1 MQKKLEKNDR
11 QAWENN
17 KIIYVKERIYVLNN
31 RKIQEQT
38 LQENHD
44 LADIA
49 YSGQQR
55 ILDLIKRNYW

>member
-1 MQKKLEKNDR
+1 VQKKLEKNDR